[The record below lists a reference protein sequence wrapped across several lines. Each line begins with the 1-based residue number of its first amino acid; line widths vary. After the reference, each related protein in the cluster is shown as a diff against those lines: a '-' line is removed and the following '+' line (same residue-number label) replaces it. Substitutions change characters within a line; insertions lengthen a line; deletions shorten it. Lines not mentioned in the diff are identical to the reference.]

1 MDTIAAMLLPLLAVL
16 AAVLALVPTGSL
28 LLALAQN
35 RKAGELALARRL
47 CGGPLWLA
55 VALSLAD
62 ALISVPLAVLL
73 TPLGRHRPEP
83 PLYGGRPLGRTPVLL
98 VHGLY
103 HNSSAWRI
111 FRRRLGRAGLTQTR
125 AFGYSSFGPSFSDIA
140 GALAEDIRAMAA
152 QSPTGR
158 IFLVGHSLGGLL
170 IRAACA
176 EASVC
181 ACVAGMVT
189 LGAPHRGSTL
199 AGSIAVGRLG
209 RSLDRGGAVLRSLEG
224 LAECPAPALSLFT
237 PVDCMV
243 QPLSGSL
250 ITGRQREAGWREV
263 CVGAVSHVGLLYHGR
278 TTALAAEFLL
288 ACAEEAAD
296 WQEGER
302 G

>member
-1 MDTIAAMLLPLLAVL
+1 MNIIAAILLLLLAVL
-16 AAVLALVPTGSL
+16 AVIPAGSL

-35 RKAGELALARRL
+35 RRAGELALARRL

-55 VALSLAD
+55 VGLSLAD
-62 ALISVPLAVLL
+62 ALVSVPLAVLL

-103 HNSSAWRI
+103 HNTSAWQI
-111 FRRRLGRAGLTQTR
+111 FRRRLARAGLTQAR
-125 AFGYSSFGPSFSDIA
+125 AFGYSSFGPSFPDIA
-140 GALAEDIRAMAA
+140 TALADEIRAMAA

-158 IFLVGHSLGGLL
+158 ILLVGHSLGGML

-181 ACVAGMVT
+181 ACVAGIVT

-199 AGSIAVGRLG
+199 AGSIAIGRLG
-209 RSLDRGGAVLRSLEG
+209 RSLDRGGAVLRGLEG
-224 LAECPAPALSLFT
+224 LAECRAPALSLFT
-237 PVDCMV
+237 PVDGMV

-250 ITGRQREAGWREV
+250 VTARQKAAGWREA

-288 ACAEEAAD
+288 ACAEEAAGG
-296 WQEGER
+296 QEGER